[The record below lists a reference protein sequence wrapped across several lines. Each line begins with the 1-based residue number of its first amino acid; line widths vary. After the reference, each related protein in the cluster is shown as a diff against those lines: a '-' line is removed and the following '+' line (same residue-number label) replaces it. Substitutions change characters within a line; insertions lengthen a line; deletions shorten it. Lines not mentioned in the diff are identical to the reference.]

1 MNLTKK
7 DERDQILK
15 LRQDLM
21 QEARSIGKDEMI
33 TCGDLQLLEQVVFDF
48 VPVTLGNEENIP
60 KQYRGKTVYFKYIAL
75 DGDTLR
81 NLDLSELSFDD
92 VVWIGSLPSS
102 LKCISELNEF
112 NLYKYIKLPT
122 QVYRE
127 EIDFSSMNAKVDLT
141 QSALT
146 KYLGTPVCV
155 SDVNF
160 HGTNLS
166 NNCLKNFI
174 FYSTNLTNTEIV
186 LEFPESQG
194 KKEEW
199 KLKEGF
205 VPIAKCGECDLLS
218 VREDGNYAVLRCCNC
233 NGLKTFANWPTIGWG
248 FFHPSSKVCGCGSSF
263 LYTDIKLGIK
273 EVFNGFHKYAF
284 TDDDIRLRNNK
295 RKLELNELFYNK
307 PPEEFGGP
315 EAYDTP
321 FFNRLRENFYGNQYY
336 FEGTV
341 NMINAIRSDLL
352 NGCRLNGR
360 EILSKDKSAAKRAQL
375 KAVLQKLKE
384 QVLTGKKE
392 QFTVRKRKK

>member
-1 MNLTKK
+1 MNLAKK

-21 QEARSIGKDEMI
+21 QEARNIGKDEMI
-33 TCGDLQLLEQVVFDF
+33 TCSDLQLLDQVVFDF
-48 VPVTLGNEENIP
+48 VPVTLGNEDNIP

-75 DGDTLR
+75 DGFTLR

-102 LKCISELNEF
+102 LNSITELKDY
-112 NLYKYIKLPT
+112 NLARYIKTDT
-122 QVYRE
+122 QIYNK
-127 EIDFSSMNAKVDLT
+127 EIDFISMNAKVDLT
-141 QSALT
+141 QSALV

-155 SDVNF
+155 SNVNF
-160 HGTNLS
+160 HNTNLS
-166 NNCLKNFI
+166 NNGLKNFI
-174 FYSTNLTNTEIV
+174 FYNTTLSKTEIG
-186 LEFPESQG
+186 LEFPKSQG
-194 KKEEW
+194 KKEKC

-218 VREDGNYAVLRCCNC
+218 VREDGDYAVLWRCNC

-248 FFHPSSKVCGCGSSF
+248 FFHPSSRVCGCGSSF

-315 EAYDTP
+315 EAYNTP
-321 FFNRLRENFYGNQYY
+321 FFNRL
-336 FEGTV
+336 
-341 NMINAIRSDLL
+341 
-352 NGCRLNGR
+352 
-360 EILSKDKSAAKRAQL
+360 
-375 KAVLQKLKE
+375 
-384 QVLTGKKE
+384 
-392 QFTVRKRKK
+392 